1 MVARINSGKSIKGA
15 LNYNELKVGQGKAT
29 LIMAVNYPIDRE
41 VLDYDQKLLVL
52 KRQAQLNERVATNCV
67 HLSLNFET
75 NEKIAPAVMDNIVRD
90 YMAQIGFGEQP
101 FLVYRHTDAAH
112 PHVHIITTN
121 IQPDGNRISLHN
133 LGREKSEPAREALEL
148 KYGLIRARGRGAQ
161 EQVRRELEQ
170 LKPGAV
176 IRATYGKT
184 ETKKAITQIVTLA
197 LQKYNVTSLPELNAV
212 LNEFN
217 ITADRGHE
225 QSNTYRNGGLLYRMI
240 DEQGRHMGV
249 PIKASKLYNSPTLK
263 KLENRFEKN
272 KEKRPLLKNKLK
284 FQIDK
289 VFSKYRQI
297 TRETLVK
304 ELARRDIRLLFR
316 ENKDG
321 IIYGL
326 TYIDHRNRS
335 VFNGSDLGKAYS
347 AKAMLERL
355 APVDQQIKTAWEL
368 KHQAGGS
375 LQRPATPH
383 FLRVP
388 APSQFLKS
396 FIGKNEPDL
405 APTVSRKKKKK
416 KGEQEQSMNL

>member
-41 VLDYDQKLLVL
+41 ILDYDQKLLVL
-52 KRQAQLNERVATNCV
+52 MRQAQLNERVATNCV

-75 NEKIAPAVMDNIVRD
+75 NEKIAAAMVDNIVRD

-101 FLVYRHTDAAH
+101 FLVYSHMDAAH
-112 PHVHIITTN
+112 PHVHIVTTN

-133 LGREKSEPAREALEL
+133 LGKEKSEPAREAIEL

-176 IRATYGKT
+176 TRATYGKA

-217 ITADRGHE
+217 VTADRGHE

-240 DEQGRHMGV
+240 DEQGRHIGV
-249 PIKASKLYNSPTLK
+249 PIKASKLYNSPTLM

-272 KEKRPLLKNKLK
+272 KERRPLLKNKLK

-289 VFSKYRQI
+289 VFSKYQQI
-297 TRETLVK
+297 TRATLVK
-304 ELARRDIRLLFR
+304 ELARWDIRLLFR

-335 VFNGSDLGKAYS
+335 VFNGSDLGKTYR
-347 AKAMLERL
+347 AKAILERL
-355 APVDQQIKTAWEL
+355 APVDQEIKTAWEL

-396 FIGKNEPDL
+396 LIGKNEPDL
-405 APTVSRKKKKK
+405 APTVPRKKKKK